1 MNSNIITEVP
11 LDMNNSTR
19 IEELRQLKKE
29 IRGSK
34 EYLIVGIDIAKD
46 KHHAFFGTA
55 TGNTLFKRLVFD
67 NCNEGFDKL
76 NIHVEAMM
84 AKHQLSKVVFGVE
97 PTANY
102 HKPLSEYLI
111 ESGCMVVLVAPGAV
125 KKNRELLDGRWDKN
139 DNKDS
144 ANVADLISQGKCLF
158 YDFPNVEIKELRS
171 LLSFKRKLKKQE
183 HSTRMRIRNHVVAQH
198 YPELDKYFNSLE
210 TECLAI
216 VKHCLEPKQ
225 IAKMSFKDFTSLI
238 TIRKKSLVQQRRL
251 LKIWQESAKSI
262 GCRVGQAVS
271 FEGYTLV
278 NSLTQIREY
287 IVDNDKRIAALCKPM
302 PGYQYLLSIPGFGP
316 SISASVLGALGDPNR
331 FNNAK
336 QVLKLVGLDLS
347 ASRSGKSS
355 LNAVATI
362 SKKGKSDL
370 RYSLYQAA
378 LVASSR
384 NKDFMAYF
392 TGLIKERQKERG
404 IKTKMRVKLSAKM
417 LIIAWTLMKKQEVFN
432 PDFIKPETK

>member
-1 MNSNIITEVP
+1 MEVP
-11 LDMNNSTR
+11 LDVHNNTR

-34 EYLIVGIDIAKD
+34 EHLIIGIDIAKD

-67 NCNEGFDKL
+67 NCSEGFEKL
-76 NIHVEAMM
+76 NIHTEAMM

-102 HKPLSEYLI
+102 HKPLSEFLI
-111 ESGCMVVLVAPGAV
+111 KSGSMVVLVAPGAV

-139 DNKDS
+139 DNKDP

-158 YDFPNVEIKELRS
+158 YDFPDAEIQELRS

-183 HSTRMRIRNHVVAQH
+183 HSTRLRIRNHVVAQY
-198 YPELDKYFNSLE
+198 YPELDKYFGSLE
-210 TECLAI
+210 PECLAI

-225 IAKMSFKDFTSLI
+225 IAKMSFEDFTCLV
-238 TIRKKSLVQQRRL
+238 TKRKKSLVQQRRL
-251 LKIWQESAKSI
+251 LEIWQGAEHSI
-262 GCRVGQAVS
+262 GCSIGQAVS
-271 FEGYTLV
+271 FEGHTLV
-278 NSLTQIREY
+278 DSLTHIRGY
-287 IVDNDKRIAALCKPM
+287 ITDNDKRIAAICKPIVE
-302 PGYQYLLSIPGFGP
+302 YQYLLSIPGFGP
-316 SISASVLGALGDPNR
+316 GISAAVLGALGNPNR

-355 LNAVATI
+355 LNAITVI
-362 SKKGKSDL
+362 SKKGKSHL
-370 RYSLYQAA
+370 RYALFQAA
-378 LVASSR
+378 LIASSR
-384 NKDFMAYF
+384 NTDFMAYF
-392 TGLIKERQKERG
+392 TGLIKDRQKERG
-404 IKTKMRVKLSAKM
+404 IKTKMRVKLAAKM
-417 LIIAWTLMKKQEVFN
+417 LIIAWTLMKKREVFN
-432 PDFIKPETK
+432 PNFIKTQKNDGA